1 MKKSGALTV
10 SKTAIVRTTP
20 TISEL
25 IAQFIASQDVRT
37 SSKGLYG
44 RTLKQYF
51 NWLHGSGIQIQ
62 DVTRVEIL
70 RYKQEILDN
79 GLSPLTVGSYLTVV
93 RKFYEWAEG
102 NKYYPNVAK
111 GIKTPH
117 RRQQFRKQALTQTQS
132 TALLEYYQSR
142 AKRDYA
148 IVNLLLRTGLRTIE
162 TIRANVDDITFKA
175 GKRVLLVH
183 GKGRDEKDNFVI
195 LTDKANQSIADYL
208 HTRGRV
214 KSGEPL
220 FISTSNN
227 SKGDRLTTRTI
238 SYIAKEGLKAI
249 GLDGKEFTAH
259 SLRHTTAVNILR
271 QGGTIEDAQGV
282 LRHSSPATTQI
293 YTATIKEELRLKHAP
308 EELLDSVY

>member
-10 SKTAIVRTTP
+10 QKTAIVRATP
-20 TISEL
+20 TVEEL
-25 IAQFIASQDVRT
+25 IAQFIATQDVRT

-51 NWLHGSGIQIQ
+51 NWLQKSGIQIK
-62 DVTRVEIL
+62 DVTRVEVL
-70 RYKQEILDN
+70 RYKQELLDS

-117 RRQQFRKQALTQTQS
+117 RKQQFRKQALQQEQS
-132 TALLEYYQSR
+132 RALLEYYEGK

-148 IVNLLLRTGLRTIE
+148 IINLLLRTGLRTIE
-162 TIRANVDDITFKA
+162 AIRANVEDITFKG

-195 LTDKANQSIADYL
+195 LTDKANQPITDYL
-208 HTRGRV
+208 SSRPRA

-227 SKGDRLTTRTI
+227 SKGRRLTTRTV
-238 SYIAKEGLKAI
+238 SHIAKEGLRAI

-282 LRHSSPATTQI
+282 LRHATPATTQI
-293 YTATIKEELRLKHAP
+293 YTATIKEEIRLKHAP
-308 EELLDSVY
+308 EELLDALY